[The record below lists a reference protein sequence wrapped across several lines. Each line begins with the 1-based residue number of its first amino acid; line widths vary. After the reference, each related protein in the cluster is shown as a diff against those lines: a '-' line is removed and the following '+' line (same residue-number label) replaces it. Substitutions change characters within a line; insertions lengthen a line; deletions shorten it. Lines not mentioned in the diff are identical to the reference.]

1 MSAFDIEI
9 ASRIV
14 SYRIVNAS
22 VTPAYGVT
30 IGESSGIYKQQYM
43 YYTDNLDKPA
53 CSIGLY
59 ILAHRVTILASE
71 TRACLA

>member
-30 IGESSGIYKQQYM
+30 IGESSGI
-43 YYTDNLDKPA
+43 
-53 CSIGLY
+53 
-59 ILAHRVTILASE
+59 
-71 TRACLA
+71 